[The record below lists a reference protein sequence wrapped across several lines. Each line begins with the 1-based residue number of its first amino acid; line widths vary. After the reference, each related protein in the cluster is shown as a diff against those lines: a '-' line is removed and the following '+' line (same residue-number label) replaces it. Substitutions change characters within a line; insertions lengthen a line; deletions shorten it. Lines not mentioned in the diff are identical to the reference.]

1 MTTTEQ
7 ALRRCYGQAFRLQR
21 ELKQLLLDMREE
33 LVKLDKI
40 AANEEAKSGGARAE
54 VVGSCVTSRSR

>member
-21 ELKQLLLDMREE
+21 ELRQLLLDMREE

-40 AANEEAKSGGARAE
+40 AANEEAKAD
-54 VVGSCVTSRSR
+54 SR